1 MSGLYIGIDG
11 GGTKT
16 AFVVIDEKGKI
27 LAKKNAP
34 TIHIRQQSKE
44 NIKKIIF
51 ETIDN
56 MLEELGKTRADID
69 YLFAGVPGSGD
80 LPEVPHVFE
89 PIFDELVGKDKYTYK
104 NDAVAGWAGSQ
115 AAKSGVNMVLGTG
128 AIAFGMDY
136 KGNEARSSGWGPYCG
151 DQGSGYWL
159 GREAI
164 MLFGREADYRAKRSH
179 LYDLVREKYNLDDDL
194 DFITIIHDLNDNRT
208 EIAKLSVLL
217 TEAANKGDEE
227 AIKIFEK
234 AATEVVES
242 IHAVITQLDFEDD
255 EKIYISYSGGVFN
268 VGELLTKPIE
278 DELLK
283 DSRIEKMDAILDPTS
298 GAALMAL
305 KYAGV
310 EITDDIVENL
320 KG

>member
-1 MSGLYIGIDG
+1 MSDLYIGIDG

-16 AFVVIDEKGKI
+16 AFVVIDENGKI
-27 LAKKNAP
+27 LAKENSS

-56 MLEELGKTRADID
+56 MLESIGKKRSDIN

-80 LPEVPHVFE
+80 LPEVPSVFD

-115 AAKSGVNMVLGTG
+115 AAKPGVNMVLGTG

-136 KGNEARSSGWGPYCG
+136 KGNEARSSGWGSYCG

-164 MLFGREADYRAKRSH
+164 MLFGREADYRAKRSY
-179 LYDLVREKYNLDDDL
+179 LYDLIRQKYKLNDDI
-194 DFITIIHDLNDNRT
+194 DFITIIHDLNDDRT

-217 TEAANKGDEE
+217 TEAAKMGDDE
-227 AIKIFEK
+227 AVKIFNR
-234 AATEVVES
+234 AAIEVVES
-242 IHAVITQLDFEDD
+242 IRAVIKQLDFEDE

-268 VGELLTKPIE
+268 VGELITKPIE

-283 DSRIEKMDAILDPTS
+283 DSRIEKIDSILNPTS

-310 EITDDIVENL
+310 EITDKIVENL

>member
-1 MSGLYIGIDG
+1 MSNLYIGIDG

-16 AFVVIDEKGKI
+16 AFVVIDKNGRI
-27 LAKKNAP
+27 LAKETNS
-34 TIHIRQQSKE
+34 TIHIRQQSEE

-56 MLEELGKTRADID
+56 MLKTLDKTRADIA
-69 YLFAGVPGSGD
+69 YLFAGVPGCGD
-80 LPEVPHVFE
+80 LPEVPKVFD

-104 NDAVAGWAGSQ
+104 NDAVCGWAGSQ
-115 AAKSGVNMVLGTG
+115 AAKPGVNMVLGTG

-136 KGNEARSSGWGPYCG
+136 KKNEARSSGWGPYCG

-179 LYDLVREKYNLDDDL
+179 LYDLFREKYNLDDDI
-194 DFITIIHDLNDNRT
+194 DFITIIHDLNDDRT

-217 TEAANKGDEE
+217 TQAAKMGDQE
-227 AIKIFEK
+227 AIKIFER
-234 AATEVVES
+234 AAIEVVES
-242 IHAVITQLDFEDD
+242 IHAVMHQLSFEDD

-268 VGELLTKPIE
+268 VGELITKPIE
-278 DELLK
+278 DRLLK
-283 DSRIEKMDAILDPTS
+283 DSRIEKIEAILDPTS

-310 EITDDIVENL
+310 EITDKIVENL

>member
-1 MSGLYIGIDG
+1 MKDLYIGIDG

-16 AFVVIDEKGKI
+16 AFIVVDERGNV
-27 LAKKNAP
+27 LSRETSS

-51 ETIDN
+51 ENIDK
-56 MLEELGKTRADID
+56 MLNELDSSREDIK

-80 LPEVPHVFE
+80 LPEVPGVFD
-89 PIFDELVGKDKYTYK
+89 PIFTELVGEDRFTYK
-104 NDAVAGWAGSQ
+104 NDSVAGWAGSQ
-115 AAKSGVNMVLGTG
+115 AAKPGVNMVLGTG

-136 KGNEARSSGWGPYCG
+136 EGNEARSSGWGSYCG

-164 MLFGREADYRAKRSH
+164 MLFGREADYRAERSH
-179 LYDLVREKYNLDDDL
+179 LYDLFKQKYNLENDL
-194 DFITIIHDLNDNRT
+194 DFITIIHDLNDDRT
-208 EIAKLSVLL
+208 EIAKLSRLL
-217 TEAANKGDEE
+217 SEAANMGDKE
-227 AIKIFEK
+227 AIKIFNEASK
-234 AATEVVES
+234 EAVES
-242 IHAVITQLDFEDD
+242 ILAVIKQLNFKDD

-283 DSRIEKMDAILDPTS
+283 DERIEKLDAILDPTS

-305 KYAGV
+305 KYSGI
-310 EITDDIVENL
+310 EITDEIVENL